1 MFDIF
6 AITNFPEFEVEMQKK
21 LTTAIVLMVL
31 VTIAGLLAI
40 LPYRLYTRDIDV
52 AKQHARLVSDEL
64 SNMIKLTMLT
74 TKEVLNLNPNL
85 GTGIVFDKV
94 DKLYKEF
101 GVGQSFKF
109 RVVRSAIIERQYT
122 AIKGRSADNPQ
133 VIETFDTGKPVSKVD
148 GAILSYWSPIKANDE
163 CGHCHKDLNR
173 KKVKAGTT
181 LGVVE
186 TVFDLTRQKQRSIRT
201 IVEITGFLIA
211 MVSLLGFLILVI
223 IRKNLIEPI
232 KGLSTALIRRNT
244 HPDTPLPDF
253 TTSEMTDLVDAIEKN
268 KADK

>member
-1 MFDIF
+1 
-6 AITNFPEFEVEMQKK
+6 MQKK
-21 LTTAIVLMVL
+21 LTTAIILMVL
-31 VTIAGLLAI
+31 VTIAGLLAL

-85 GTGIVFDKV
+85 GTGIVFEKV
-94 DKLYKEF
+94 NKLYKDF
-101 GVGQSFKF
+101 GEGQSFKF

-133 VIETFDTGKPVSKVD
+133 VIETFETGKPVSKVD
-148 GAILSYWSPIKANDE
+148 GALLSYWSPIKANDE

-186 TVFDLTRQKQRSIRT
+186 TVFDLTRQKQRSVRT

-232 KGLSTALIRRNT
+232 KGLSFALNRRNT
-244 HPDTPLPDF
+244 YPDTPLPEF
-253 TTSEMTDLVDAIEKN
+253 ATSEMTDLVDAIEKDKAN
-268 KADK
+268 K